1 MLSHVEKRCCE
12 RQHTSRNTPFVESSA
27 MEIMLLLWDELDD
40 WTHACRHLASTAI
53 SEVADLAAPL
63 ATALLA
69 GTAALWGALRQFG
82 A

>member
-1 MLSHVEKRCCE
+1 
-12 RQHTSRNTPFVESSA
+12 

-53 SEVADLAAPL
+53 SEVADIAAPL

-69 GTAALWGALRQFG
+69 GSVALWGTIRHFG
-82 A
+82 P

>member
-1 MLSHVEKRCCE
+1 
-12 RQHTSRNTPFVESSA
+12 

-53 SEVADLAAPL
+53 SEFADIAAPL

-69 GTAALWGALRQFG
+69 SSAALWGTLRHLG
-82 A
+82 P